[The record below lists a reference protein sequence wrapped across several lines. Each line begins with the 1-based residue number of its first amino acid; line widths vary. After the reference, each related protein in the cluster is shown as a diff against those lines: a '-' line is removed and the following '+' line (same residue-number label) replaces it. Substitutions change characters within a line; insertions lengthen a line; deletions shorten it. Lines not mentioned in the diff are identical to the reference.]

1 MPSCKDVM
9 VQPGCHT
16 NVASEMLVCELDFLA
31 GQAAAELH
39 VHWWLTSPAPAPCV
53 PCRRGGGAAARS
65 AAPRA
70 LDFADTAPARPTAV
84 VASRA

>member
-1 MPSCKDVM
+1 MFSCTV
-9 VQPGCHT
+9 GSCHS
-16 NVASEMLVCELDFLA
+16 VAATQTLRVRCCHANFVVA

-53 PCRRGGGAAARS
+53 PCRRGGGAAAHS